1 MAAPKRAETDQRAT
15 PLYAL
20 IYDTLRAHIE
30 DASFPEGLV
39 LGESLVA
46 RAFGASRVPAA
57 AALKRLRDEGL
68 IRDFE
73 GRGYLV
79 GDGTAAPVRRELTEA
94 GLRLPE
100 ALAGELKLRNRREA
114 IYPDVEHTVAAA
126 LSYGRFLLNE
136 SALAEHYGVSR
147 TVAHEVLTRLER
159 TGLVTQDK
167 NQRWYAGPLTA
178 DVLRDHFEMRWLLEP
193 VALGQAYDR
202 LSPDELVAK
211 LRRLDQVW
219 HGRRTA
225 ANLERLEQDLH
236 VDIVLRCRNA
246 ELRETIRRN
255 QLPVI
260 ATVHSTLERF
270 HAADE
275 IERMLGEHRAVLEH
289 LIKGE
294 RDAAMRALEQHVRRS
309 LGPNLDFLKA
319 LGPVPANKL
328 PPYLIAIEAK
338 A

>member
-1 MAAPKRAETDQRAT
+1 MAKRQGEDRGRRAA
-15 PLYAL
+15 PLYAV

-30 DASFPEGLV
+30 DGSFPAGLV
-39 LGESLVA
+39 LGESIVA
-46 RAFGASRVPAA
+46 RAFGASRVPAG
-57 AALKRLRDEGL
+57 AALKRLHEEGL
-68 IRDFE
+68 VRDFD

-79 GDGTAAPVRRELTEA
+79 GGRGAAPLRRELAEA

-100 ALAGELKLRNRREA
+100 TEAGDLKPRNRRER

-159 TGLVTQDK
+159 TGLATQDT
-167 NQRWYAGPLTA
+167 NQRWYAGPLTP
-178 DVLRDHFEMRWLLEP
+178 DLLRDHFEMRWMLEP

-202 LSPDELVAK
+202 LSPGEFAAK
-211 LRRLDQVW
+211 LKRLDQAGD
-219 HGRRTA
+219 GRRTA
-225 ANLERLEQDLH
+225 ADLERLEIDLH
-236 VDIVLRCRNA
+236 VDIVLRCHNSQ
-246 ELRETIRRN
+246 LRETIRRN

-275 IERMLGEHRAVLEH
+275 IETMLAEHRAILDR
-289 LIKGE
+289 LMAGK
-294 RDAAMRALEQHVRRS
+294 RDAAMRALEAHVKRS

-319 LGPVPANKL
+319 LGPVPANML
-328 PPYLIAIEAK
+328 PPYLVPTEAK